1 MPVLGETLG
10 DIAEAFASRVEELQE
25 LVLLRGVDG
34 ADFASCATVLGDHC

>member
-1 MPVLGETLG
+1 MDKSVLPSPGAGLL

-34 ADFASCATVLGDHC
+34 ELYCG